1 MPLVAA
7 LVGAVAISFSAVWFA
22 LADVGAVTGAVFR
35 SAYAL
40 PVLFCLW
47 WRVRDR
53 DRRSSR
59 ARWLAVASGLLL
71 GGDFIAWHL
80 SIEQIGTGLATLL
93 ANTQVVVVAILAW
106 LLLGEKPKPVV
117 MGAIPVLLIGVALV
131 SGLGRAGSFGSDPLL
146 GTVYGLASGVF
157 YAAFLLAYRRSN
169 QVQAPAAGSLL
180 DATAGALV
188 ASLMAGPLIGGLDL
202 APTWPAHGWLLGL
215 ALGSQVLGW
224 LLIGYALP
232 RLPAAETSTF
242 ILIQPVLTLIWGT
255 LLFNERP
262 SLVQFSGAALVLAGV
277 GMVALVTSR
286 RQSVP
291 VTATP

>member
-22 LADVGAVTGAVFR
+22 LANVGAVTGAFFR
-35 SAYAL
+35 AGYAL
-40 PVLFCLW
+40 PVLFVLW

-53 DRRSSR
+53 DHRSR
-59 ARWLAVASGLLL
+59 PARWLAGASGLML

-93 ANTQVVVVAILAW
+93 ANSQVVVVAILAW
-106 LLLGEKPKPVV
+106 LLLGEKPKSVV
-117 MGAIPVLLIGVALV
+117 MAAIPVLLVGVALV
-131 SGLGRAGSFGSDPLL
+131 SGLGREGSFGSDPLL
-146 GTVYGLASGVF
+146 GTIYGLASAVF

-180 DATAGALV
+180 DATAGALI
-188 ASLMAGPLIGGLDL
+188 AAGLAGPILGSLDVV
-202 APTWPAHGWLLGL
+202 PSWPAHGWLVGL
-215 ALGSQVLGW
+215 ALGSQVIGW

-242 ILIQPVLTLIWGT
+242 ILIQPVLTMVWGA
-255 LLFNERP
+255 LLFDERP
-262 SLVQFSGAALVLAGV
+262 SLLQLGGAALVLAGV

-286 RQSVP
+286 RQPIAVA
-291 VTATP
+291 ATP